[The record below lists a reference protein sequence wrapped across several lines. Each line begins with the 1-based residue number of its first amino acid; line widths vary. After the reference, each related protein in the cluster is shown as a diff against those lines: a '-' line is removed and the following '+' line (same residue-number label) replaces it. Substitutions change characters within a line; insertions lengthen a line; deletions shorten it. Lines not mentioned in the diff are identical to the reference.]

1 MLIVPSPVATTGVPG
16 GTVGGG
22 KLTVQNSSPAPI
34 TISSTTIDF
43 DNADLFS
50 STTLTASAGG
60 VTETSKF
67 MPTVTTTSIQYR
79 FTPPLIVPKGGAAT
93 FSLSLTISTTPQITM
108 RRPQVIYAG
117 LFDAGA
123 GHGSPGLTALGGVL
137 MLLSLCTAGLGGSRR
152 RTMIALIILMLAAAS
167 QVGCD
172 NGSVPSSSGGTI
184 MSTQTATGVAAAAQ
198 TGGPVGVGGLP
209 AHLSTISVPQ

>member
-1 MLIVPSPVATTGVPG
+1 
-16 GTVGGG
+16 
-22 KLTVQNSSPAPI
+22 
-34 TISSTTIDF
+34 
-43 DNADLFS
+43 
-50 STTLTASAGG
+50 
-60 VTETSKF
+60 
-67 MPTVTTTSIQYR
+67 
-79 FTPPLIVPKGGAAT
+79 LIVPKGGAAT